1 MTPTPEERAEHIVQ
15 NRFQSGLRAAAE
27 RNIREAEDAAVEWV
41 IETFGTRTMSKGNR
55 NAMTA
60 ADDARV
66 TVVLADVEDIRRR
79 WAARETT

>member
-1 MTPTPEERAEHIVQ
+1 MKGRI
-15 NRFQSGLRAAAE
+15 S
-27 RNIREAEDAAVEWV
+27 RNADWDYLWANVEQMVREAEDAAVEWV

-79 WAARETT
+79 WAERGTK